1 MMNRYC
7 KRMISLVVIACMSL
21 TVMIGSATCSFAES
35 IRGGKN
41 ATYIPVLT
49 YHRIYSDKV
58 KNSKR
63 YRSDRYSISVST
75 FNKQMKWLKSKG
87 YRTLSCDEF
96 YKWKCGTLRL
106 PGRSVL
112 ITIDDGHAGSIE
124 NMATVLEKYGFKGT
138 AFIIGRPSYL
148 NDSYYIS
155 YNRIKEMQREGS
167 PVEFQSHTYN
177 LHNLKAYKRSSYKKF
192 LQDAAHQKKL
202 YGFKYIAYPHGRYST
217 KMIKAYKKSGIRMGF
232 LFGKGKNG
240 YATRKQNIYKIK
252 RVEVSSSMSMSRF
265 KKWCK

>member
-1 MMNRYC
+1 MKSVNV
-7 KRMISLVVIACMSL
+7 KVLSIVIVFIILITTIADSTL
-21 TVMIGSATCSFAES
+21 SVSANSG
-35 IRGGKN
+35 RRKYN
-41 ATYIPVLT
+41 ATKIPVLT

-112 ITIDDGHAGSIE
+112 ITIDDGHARSIE

-155 YNRIKEMQREGS
+155 YNRIKEMQREGA

-177 LHNLKAYKRSSYKKF
+177 LHNLNAYKRSSYKKF
-192 LQDAAHQKKL
+192 LQDAARQKKL
-202 YGFKYIAYPHGRYST
+202 YGFIYIAYPHGRYST

>member
-1 MMNRYC
+1 MKSVNV
-7 KRMISLVVIACMSL
+7 KVLSIAIVFIILITTIADSTL
-21 TVMIGSATCSFAES
+21 SVSANSGSH
-35 IRGGKN
+35 KYN
-41 ATYIPVLT
+41 AARIPVLT

-75 FNKQMKWLKSKG
+75 FDKQMKWLKSKG

-155 YNRIKEMQREGS
+155 YNRIKEMQRDGS

-192 LQDAAHQKKL
+192 LQDAARQKKL